1 MQAAVFVNRTHEAD
15 EWGFWVL
22 LIKLDLWEQAPS
34 RGDFI
39 WEHLSVPSTDMF

>member
-1 MQAAVFVNRTHEAD
+1 MQAAVFVNRTHGAD

-22 LIKLDLWEQAPS
+22 LIKLDLRGQAPS

-39 WEHLSVPSTDMF
+39 WEHLSVPSTNMF